1 MTLIVGS
8 QELCKWKHLTIYHHS
23 TKCKFIVKV
32 KIIKKIVPKLN
43 RHSGWS
49 QSCHCCWLTAPG
61 PPVFLISGAR
71 GVWVYCGIINTAL
84 IMSDETLL
92 NKDEYSHIAAAEP
105 PQSRHQQGRTCCH
118 PRPLARRPLPQYSA
132 LSVSVHQ
139 YTQYTERIF

>member
-1 MTLIVGS
+1 
-8 QELCKWKHLTIYHHS
+8 
-23 TKCKFIVKV
+23 
-32 KIIKKIVPKLN
+32 
-43 RHSGWS
+43 
-49 QSCHCCWLTAPG
+49 
-61 PPVFLISGAR
+61 
-71 GVWVYCGIINTAL
+71 
-84 IMSDETLL
+84 MSDETLL